1 MPVEFQHRR
10 VGRPPEGGQL
20 LPRGLGECAPLRP
33 PSRGADQHVDPDALL
48 RLLDDLTAESLS
60 SSSSS
65 TSSMAPPPSS
75 FVSTGPPYTPL
86 STSSFNQALRP
97 GPSTSVDAFGFTAA
111 SFPFSSDSSSSFKG
125 QVDLQLSSAFA
136 APAKAFDAGDIL
148 LPFDLDAGPS
158 SFVPTA
164 NDLVAYPVLAAAA
177 VSTSM
182 SPADVLAFDASLDS
196 PLGTSVLGS
205 ANTSPLSEFLA
216 SPMFSVPESAAASTT
231 ISELPLP
238 SPVDDL
244 NSSAPSLSWFPP
256 LPSTSTLSA
265 PSGLDFSFPD
275 FPPSTSAFA
284 PPPPPAPTPLPSS
297 SSSRTSSTKPKPTGF
312 RAGSTPL
319 LPMDAP
325 IQSRNS
331 VVPSATSRKRKTA
344 AAEKALAKRRKG
356 GDDSVDAPAP
366 AADEEEE
373 LPADIVAAVER
384 KRLQNT
390 LSARKSRARKQAR
403 LQELETENE
412 ALKQRVE
419 ELERMLGMANGL

>member
-20 LPRGLGECAPLRP
+20 LPRGLGESAPLRP
-33 PSRGADQHVDPDALL
+33 PSRGADQHVDSDALL
-48 RLLDDLTAESLS
+48 RLLDDLTAESRS

-65 TSSMAPPPSS
+65 TSSMAIPPSS

-86 STSSFNQALRP
+86 STSSYNQALRP
-97 GPSTSVDAFGFTAA
+97 SPSTSVDAFGFTAA
-111 SFPFSSDSSSSFKG
+111 SFPFSSADSSFKG

-148 LPFDLDAGPS
+148 LPFDLDAGHS

-177 VSTSM
+177 ASSSM
-182 SPADVLAFDASLDS
+182 SAADVLAFDASLDS

-216 SPMFSVPESAAASTT
+216 SPMFSMPDSAAASTT
-231 ISELPLP
+231 FSELPLP
-238 SPVDDL
+238 SPVDDV

-256 LPSTSTLSA
+256 LPSASTLSA
-265 PSGLDFSFPD
+265 PSAFDFSLAA
-275 FPPSTSAFA
+275 FPPSTTAFA
-284 PPPPPAPTPLPSS
+284 PPPPPAPTPQPSS

-344 AAEKALAKRRKG
+344 AAEKALAKRRKSG
-356 GDDSVDAPAP
+356 SDDRVDAPAP
-366 AADEEEE
+366 AAAADEEEQ

-419 ELERMLGMANGL
+419 ELERMLGMGP